1 MTLEQ
6 DDLPRGHSGLIDL
19 QPKRA
24 RDYKQF
30 YLRKNPFPPIGVPT
44 SDELIT
50 VDREQVIRR
59 FQNVISEVVS
69 TGDSI
74 ITVLVG
80 PYGSG
85 KSHLLRV
92 FKNSVNRQLLTSEEP
107 MIAVYVKS
115 PGEDFRDFFL
125 GFVEDIGR
133 TALTGYSEKAIRA
146 FVDEN
151 KDAVSRIIHDGVVQT
166 TISHSDYDVGDVLRN
181 SQFHNLFEQIRQSRF
196 SDVHSHDLVIA
207 FLTLAHPDY
216 SSRAWRWLI
225 GESLD
230 RIEKESIQV
239 EQTIDD
245 ANTAYSVFTDVI
257 RLFRNIGISS
267 FLILLDELEK
277 LTILQASREARY
289 EDMLRRML
297 DDHTKSIGFYFAIAP
312 KQWEE
317 ITTRGTALVRRLA
330 GNWYL
335 LGKFEADF
343 TKELLER
350 YLAAARLEEYNTK
363 VARSRF
369 PDCEPSLAPFAS
381 DAVASIQRISKG
393 LISNIILVNRTLLEY
408 LYDSQGQYQSINA
421 KMVDE
426 VKDREHWKFD

>member
-133 TALTGYSEKAIRA
+133 TA
-146 FVDEN
+146 
-151 KDAVSRIIHDGVVQT
+151 
-166 TISHSDYDVGDVLRN
+166 
-181 SQFHNLFEQIRQSRF
+181 
-196 SDVHSHDLVIA
+196 
-207 FLTLAHPDY
+207 
-216 SSRAWRWLI
+216 
-225 GESLD
+225 
-230 RIEKESIQV
+230 
-239 EQTIDD
+239 
-245 ANTAYSVFTDVI
+245 
-257 RLFRNIGISS
+257 
-267 FLILLDELEK
+267 
-277 LTILQASREARY
+277 
-289 EDMLRRML
+289 
-297 DDHTKSIGFYFAIAP
+297 
-312 KQWEE
+312 
-317 ITTRGTALVRRLA
+317 
-330 GNWYL
+330 
-335 LGKFEADF
+335 
-343 TKELLER
+343 
-350 YLAAARLEEYNTK
+350 
-363 VARSRF
+363 
-369 PDCEPSLAPFAS
+369 
-381 DAVASIQRISKG
+381 
-393 LISNIILVNRTLLEY
+393 
-408 LYDSQGQYQSINA
+408 
-421 KMVDE
+421 
-426 VKDREHWKFD
+426 